1 MQNIPFR
8 LGWLVLPLVLL
19 QLFFSEPQTSTLS
32 VRVTR
37 PTSVLHKNSSLSRA
51 DSTTKTWYKN
61 SVIYTLDVEVFYDS
75 DGDGI
80 GDFRGLTQKLDYLKS
95 LDIDAIWLAPFQPTP
110 NKDDGYDISDF
121 YGIDKRFGTFNDF
134 SEFISEAKKRDIRI
148 LMDLVINHTSDEY
161 SWFKASRKSKDSPYR
176 DWYVWKSKQPA
187 NQNKGM
193 VFPGVQKE
201 IWTLDS
207 LTNEYYLHRFYDFEP
222 DLNAQNPEV
231 VAEIEKIIKY
241 WLKKGVAGFRLDAV
255 PFYIEVP
262 QTKGENFEHEYDKLV
277 QMRNWV
283 KEVRPD
289 GVILGEAN
297 IEPKENMN
305 YFGDKGQA
313 MNMMFNFYVNQHLF
327 YALAS
332 GEIKSLTKALEA
344 TKDIPQPVQWAQF
357 LRNHD
362 EVDLAR
368 LSNNQREKVYKE
380 FGPDKNMQLYDR
392 GIRRRIAPML
402 HNQKRLALAYS
413 LLFSLPS
420 TPVIRYGEEIGMG
433 DDLTLKERES
443 VRTPMQWINAPNA
456 GFSTASKTVR
466 PVISQ
471 GEYGYSHVNVKS
483 QEKDP
488 SSMLNWVRQ
497 LIHLRKSNP
506 HIGQGDWKILA
517 SGSPNVL
524 VMQYEWNGSGLV
536 LIHNLDEETQKV
548 ELKAKDAGGDM
559 LFDLIS
565 KKKNEA
571 NEKGLYQLTMPGY
584 GYAWY
589 RIGNE
594 SVLPNKQD

>member
-8 LGWLVLPLVLL
+8 LGWLVLPLILL
-19 QLFFSEPQTSTLS
+19 QLFFSGSQTPASSFKL
-32 VRVTR
+32 VM
-37 PTSVLHKNSSLSRA
+37 PTSVLHKDSSLSRA
-51 DSTTKTWYKN
+51 GSSTKTWYKN

-75 DGDGI
+75 DGDGV
-80 GDFRGLTQKLDYLKS
+80 GDFKGLTQKLDYLKS
-95 LDIDAIWLAPFQPTP
+95 LDVDAIWLAPFQPTP

-134 SEFISEAKKRDIRI
+134 SEFISEAKKQDIRI

-176 DWYVWKSKQPA
+176 DWYVWKSKRPA

-231 VAEIEKIIKY
+231 VAEVEKIIKY
-241 WLKKGVAGFRLDAV
+241 WLKKGIAGFRLDAV

-262 QTKGENFEHEYDKLV
+262 QTKGENFEHEYNKLV

-368 LSNNQREKVYKE
+368 LSNSQREKVYKE

-506 HIGQGDWKILA
+506 HIGQGDWKILD

-524 VMQYEWNGSGLV
+524 VMQYQWNGSGLI
-536 LIHNLDEETQKV
+536 LIHNLDEDAQKV
-548 ELKAKDAGGDM
+548 EIEAKDAGGDM

-565 KKKNEA
+565 KRQNEA
-571 NEKGLYQLTMPGY
+571 NEKGLYQFDMPGY

-594 SVLPNKQD
+594 PVLPNKQD